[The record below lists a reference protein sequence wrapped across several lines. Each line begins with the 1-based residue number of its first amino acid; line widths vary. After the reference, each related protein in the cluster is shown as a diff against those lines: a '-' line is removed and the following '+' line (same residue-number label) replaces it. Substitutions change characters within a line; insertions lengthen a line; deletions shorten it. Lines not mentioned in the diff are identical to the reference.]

1 MNPPAAI
8 MGSLVDAKNVNA
20 HKCVRLSIDVPSE
33 HAAMVLAAFGWPTM
47 ADPIPVAI
55 ARLAAPVAQ
64 GIEHSAPNR
73 EAAGSSPAGSARYSW
88 AQQAGILSSEMAF
101 WRFLQETKRWA
112 QRINSADEA
121 ANALRTILGVG
132 SRRDLLVG
140 TPEGDSFRDLQLTYR
155 NWLNGVDA

>member
-55 ARLAAPVAQ
+55 ARLTAEPERQPAA
-64 GIEHSAPNR
+64 IENPTTTTT
-73 EAAGSSPAGSARYSW
+73 Y
-88 AQQAGILSSEMAF
+88 AQQAGIMAQEPAF
-101 WRFLQETKRWA
+101 VRFLSERGLFPA
-112 QRINSADEA
+112 GDDEDA
-121 ANALRTILGVG
+121 AEAIRQHCGVK
-132 SRRDLLVG
+132 SRRDLIRG
-140 TPEGDSFRDLQLTYR
+140 TPAGNRFRDLQLDYR
-155 NWLNGVDA
+155 NWMAGVDA

>member
-64 GIEHSAPNR
+64 GIERADPTS
-73 EAAGSSPAGSARYSW
+73 EAAGSTPAGSTTY
-88 AQQAGILSSEMAF
+88 AQQAGIMSQEPAF
-101 WRFLQETKRWA
+101 VRFLSERGLFPA
-112 QRINSADEA
+112 GDEEDA
-121 ANALRTILGVG
+121 AEAIRQHCGVK
-132 SRRDLLVG
+132 SRRDLIRG
-140 TPEGDSFRDLQLTYR
+140 TPAGTKFRDLQLDYR
-155 NWLNGVDA
+155 NWMAGVDA